1 MRTNTLLIWGALFL
15 AAVLAVSCADKVPPP
30 EAEIAWMTDLNAA
43 LQKAEAE
50 NKPIMIDFMA
60 TWCPPCKA
68 MEDSTFNQSAIIER
82 SLHFV
87 TLRIDVDKQPEV
99 AKTYKSNAQKYG
111 GIGIP
116 NILFMTPDQK
126 TVAHPIGYL
135 SPERMSA
142 IMDSV
147 YHLL

>member
-1 MRTNTLLIWGALFL
+1 MKLNRSLLGLLLLSLLIF
-15 AAVLAVSCADKVPPP
+15 VVCAEPDQK
-30 EAEIAWMTDLNAA
+30 AEDTEIVWMTDLGNA
-43 LQKAEAE
+43 LEKASTE
-50 NKPIMIDFMA
+50 NKPVMIDFMA

-68 MEDSTFNQSAIIER
+68 MEDSTFNQPEIIEKAGQ
-82 SLHFV
+82 FI

-116 NILFMTPDQK
+116 NILFLSPDQK
-126 TVAHPIGYL
+126 EIAHPIGYL
-135 SPERMSA
+135 SPERMTV

-147 YHLL
+147 LQSL